1 MKKRLIRSEFAKI
14 DKDKVLAY
22 AFGEGGSIGHLG
34 LVQIVLDDGI
44 VYEVDVFHDNY
55 EEITLLEISAL
66 LPVLNPFGN
75 KERSENISTIQEGW
89 SHIYM
94 GSGNHL
100 YISDSYLLK
109 IDDILLN
116 CPRKLAFEIY
126 TNWNKILIN
135 V

>member
-1 MKKRLIRSEFAKI
+1 M
-14 DKDKVLAY
+14 
-22 AFGEGGSIGHLG
+22 
-34 LVQIVLDDGI
+34 
-44 VYEVDVFHDNY
+44 
-55 EEITLLEISAL
+55 LEISTL